1 MLDIRTTHASPRGT
15 HASRTCPSSSWRAR
29 LACAPLAF
37 LLCALSLPHALAQH
51 QHHEHAAEEN
61 PARGAAQP
69 RKLSQGRPGVIEM
82 GSVRIEIPDVEVVD
96 QDGKKVRFYSDLI
109 KDKVVVM
116 TFFFTSCTLV
126 CPPQGRSL
134 AKLKSRLAERFGK
147 EVFFISV
154 SRDPETD
161 TPERLKSWGG
171 QFGTGGGWTLVTGEK
186 SVMTRLVWD
195 FTGEGLGQQMHS
207 PILLIGNDRTGVWT
221 ETEGLSAPE
230 EIVKVI
236 DSLNKPTEMNSSS
249 TERNSP

>member
-1 MLDIRTTHASPRGT
+1 MLGIRKTHATLRGT
-15 HASRTCPSSSWRAR
+15 HARRARTPARRPSR

-37 LLCALSLPHALAQH
+37 LLCALSSSPQALAQH
-51 QHHEHAAEEN
+51 QHHEQHSAEESATRAVPQPGK
-61 PARGAAQP
+61 PAKGQ
-69 RKLSQGRPGVIEM
+69 PGVIEI
-82 GSVRIEIPDVEVVD
+82 GSVRIEIPDVEVLD

-126 CPPQGRSL
+126 CPPQGRAL
-134 AKLKSRLAERFGK
+134 AKLKSSLAERFGK

-171 QFGTGGGWTLVTGEK
+171 EFGAGGGWTLVTGEK
-186 SVMTRLVWD
+186 GVMTRLVWD

-207 PILLIGNDRTGVWT
+207 PILLIGNDRSGVWT

-236 DSLNKPTEMNSSS
+236 DSLYQT